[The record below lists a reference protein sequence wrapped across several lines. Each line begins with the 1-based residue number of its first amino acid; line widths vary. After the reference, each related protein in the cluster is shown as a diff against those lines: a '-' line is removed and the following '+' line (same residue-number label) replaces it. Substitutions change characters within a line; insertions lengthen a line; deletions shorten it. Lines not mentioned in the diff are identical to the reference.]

1 MTEKTPAKPIK
12 ASVDGNRC
20 LKCGGCISVCR
31 FNAIDMPHSNIVI
44 DKALCTGC
52 RVCFAACPVSA
63 LRPLHAASV
72 VEV

>member
-1 MTEKTPAKPIK
+1 MTGKNPAGPIK
-12 ASVDGNRC
+12 AAVDGNRC

-44 DKALCTGC
+44 DKGLCTGC

-63 LRPLHAASV
+63 LSATKRAERAV
-72 VEV
+72 